1 MFKPANQEQTSSSDG
16 KGCINR
22 SSSAADVESTIT
34 RQDEGNRRVPGL
46 LTKQALVQ
54 SSLYIAS
61 FFICYFPLFFIMI
74 MRILRIPPPDWSFWW
89 VSIFMPLG
97 GFFNILIYI
106 RPKVQRYKDSNP
118 ENSRLYVF
126 LIIVLSGGEVPA
138 EIDVGN
144 IPNDFSIL
152 ENSIKYRAYRAG
164 YVDSMPS
171 ERVRGQDSCYM
182 MGALEISSFAE
193 NSLSYSRND
202 EEHSY
207 GIQVVI
213 PVPVLAFPIPSLL

>member
-126 LIIVLSGGEVPA
+126 LIIVLSG
-138 EIDVGN
+138 
-144 IPNDFSIL
+144 SIW
-152 ENSIKYRAYRAG
+152 
-164 YVDSMPS
+164 
-171 ERVRGQDSCYM
+171 
-182 MGALEISSFAE
+182 
-193 NSLSYSRND
+193 
-202 EEHSY
+202 
-207 GIQVVI
+207 
-213 PVPVLAFPIPSLL
+213 